1 MDRTREKMRTIL
13 SIDGGGV
20 RGLIPAQALEFLETK
35 LQELDGPGARLA
47 DYFDIIAGTSTG
59 GLMAAM
65 ITSPNGHNRP
75 LFASKDL
82 TNFYMKWLPHIFPQ
96 RTTSS
101 RFRQVKSFFCGCK
114 YSGQCLQMI
123 LNENIPSLR
132 LSETIT
138 NVLIPTFDVKLQQ
151 PAIFSTFQAKE
162 NPLKNPF
169 LKDVCIATS
178 AAPTFLPPHY
188 FTIHDQSSASPRSF
202 HLIDGGIAANNP
214 TLLAMNQIIEMCVKE
229 DPIFKTFRP
238 KEYGKM
244 LVLSLGTGQEDSTSA
259 SYDAKDVAR
268 WGYFKWIK
276 NKNRTPIVEVFTN
289 ASADMV
295 DIYIANM
302 FQSSLYKGKYLRI
315 QETNLS
321 GAAAS
326 IDCSS
331 KENLENLVKIGRMLL
346 DKSVSKVDLE
356 TGLFQEVENEGTNKD
371 ALTRFAKLLWEE
383 RNRRLEERKSRL
395 PSLSS
400 HNKENK

>member
-214 TLLAMNQIIEMCVKE
+214 
-229 DPIFKTFRP
+229 
-238 KEYGKM
+238 
-244 LVLSLGTGQEDSTSA
+244 
-259 SYDAKDVAR
+259 
-268 WGYFKWIK
+268 
-276 NKNRTPIVEVFTN
+276 
-289 ASADMV
+289 
-295 DIYIANM
+295 
-302 FQSSLYKGKYLRI
+302 
-315 QETNLS
+315 ETNLS